1 MNTGPPVTV
10 LMLQA
15 GAARGR
21 LDLAEEHRQV
31 VQAVSRALYRD
42 ALNIQVAQAVR
53 PNDVSYLLQHHRPQ
67 VVHFSGEGTADS
79 GILLRCDDG
88 GLAPIETTGLRRLV
102 ENTCPQLQL
111 VVLNSCWSSD
121 LARQLAAACGC
132 AVGMT
137 SELPDTTAIAFATEL
152 YQALA
157 FGQSVGRAVWTARAA
172 LELHGVYRPGVVQ
185 IVARDGV
192 DPDHEFVVPAR
203 WRRPPDRESAKP
215 NATATIARNRK
226 QRFIALVA
234 GADDSADGFV
244 SKLYAANI
252 DELQV
257 QWIPA
262 IDDEGPQ

>member
-1 MNTGPPVTV
+1 
-10 LMLQA
+10 
-15 GAARGR
+15 
-21 LDLAEEHRQV
+21 
-31 VQAVSRALYRD
+31 
-42 ALNIQVAQAVR
+42 
-53 PNDVSYLLQHHRPQ
+53 
-67 VVHFSGEGTADS
+67 
-79 GILLRCDDG
+79 
-88 GLAPIETTGLRRLV
+88 
-102 ENTCPQLQL
+102 
-111 VVLNSCWSSD
+111 
-121 LARQLAAACGC
+121 
-132 AVGMT
+132 MT

>member
-1 MNTGPPVTV
+1 
-10 LMLQA
+10 MLQA
-15 GAARGR
+15 GAARAR

-42 ALNIQVAQAVR
+42 ALNIQVTQAVR
-53 PNDVSYLLQHHRPQ
+53 AHDVSYLLQHHRPQ
-67 VVHFSGEGTADS
+67 VVHFSGEGTPDS

-121 LARQLAAACGC
+121 LARELAAACGC

-157 FGQSVGRAVWTARAA
+157 FGQSVGRAVDRTRCARASRG
-172 LELHGVYRPGVVQ
+172 LPTGRRPDRRSGRGRPGPRV
-185 IVARDGV
+185 RH
-192 DPDHEFVVPAR
+192 P
-203 WRRPPDRESAKP
+203 RPLAPTSRS
-215 NATATIARNRK
+215 
-226 QRFIALVA
+226 
-234 GADDSADGFV
+234 
-244 SKLYAANI
+244 
-252 DELQV
+252 
-257 QWIPA
+257 
-262 IDDEGPQ
+262 

>member
-53 PNDVSYLLQHHRPQ
+53 AHDVSYLLQHHRPQ

-88 GLAPIETTGLRRLV
+88 GLAPIETAGLRRLV

-111 VVLNSCWSSD
+111 VVLNSCWSKRS
-121 LARQLAAACGC
+121 
-132 AVGMT
+132 
-137 SELPDTTAIAFATEL
+137 
-152 YQALA
+152 
-157 FGQSVGRAVWTARAA
+157 
-172 LELHGVYRPGVVQ
+172 RP
-185 IVARDGV
+185 
-192 DPDHEFVVPAR
+192 
-203 WRRPPDRESAKP
+203 
-215 NATATIARNRK
+215 
-226 QRFIALVA
+226 
-234 GADDSADGFV
+234 
-244 SKLYAANI
+244 
-252 DELQV
+252 
-257 QWIPA
+257 
-262 IDDEGPQ
+262 